1 MNPGFLR
8 WQADSG
14 NTSDT
19 WEAPVYLAEGHEIR
33 TLNKYLDPYVHCG
46 TVHNS
51 QDVET
56 A

>member
-1 MNPGFLR
+1 MNPGLLH

-19 WEAPVYLAEGHEIR
+19 WEAPVYLAEGDEIR
-33 TLNKYLDPYVHCG
+33 TVNKYLDLYVHCG